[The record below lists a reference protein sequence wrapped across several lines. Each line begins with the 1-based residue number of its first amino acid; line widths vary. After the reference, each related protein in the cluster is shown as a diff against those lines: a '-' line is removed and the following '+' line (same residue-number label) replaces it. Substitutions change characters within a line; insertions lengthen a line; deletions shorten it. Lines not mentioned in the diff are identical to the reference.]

1 MILFKKIPFSF
12 EERLYEVRIYYDDK
26 KINLLVFRDN
36 YPVNG
41 FRNQI
46 NIPRKSSPESFLEN
60 SVIEELVSV
69 ARQDILEKRWNRF
82 LKAN

>member
-12 EERLYEVRIYYDDK
+12 EENSFEVRVYYDDK

-41 FRNQI
+41 FRHKI
-46 NIPRKSSPESFLEN
+46 NIPKKNSPESFLNN
-60 SVIEELVSV
+60 SVIEELVQV
-69 ARQDILEKRWNRF
+69 AKQDVREKRWERLLNS
-82 LKAN
+82 N